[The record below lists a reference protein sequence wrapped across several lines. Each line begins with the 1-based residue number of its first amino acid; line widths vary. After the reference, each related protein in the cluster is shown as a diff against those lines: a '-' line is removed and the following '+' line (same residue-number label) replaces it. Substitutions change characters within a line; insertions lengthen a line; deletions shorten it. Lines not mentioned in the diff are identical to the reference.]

1 MACDD
6 RILIFG
12 AGYVAGKFADRF
24 SGLPLKERPACI
36 IAKADIADPIQV
48 DKSIADFKP
57 SVVLNCAGKTG
68 RPNIDWCEDG
78 SFDRSKGQSWL
89 DSNRGQTWR
98 SNVLGPQI
106 LAERC
111 QRAGVFLAHVGSG
124 CVYEGD
130 NKGNGYSEDDE
141 PNFFG
146 SFYSRTKIMSE
157 RSLAMMSEKDGAPV
171 LQLRLR
177 MPLDSQPGA
186 RNFITKI
193 TGYKQVISIPN
204 SISVMDDFVNASS
217 ALIAM
222 RAMGIYNVVNPGP
235 ITHSQ
240 ILDLYKEIVDP
251 SFEYEVISLEKLHSM
266 TAAKRSNCVLSTA
279 KLEKKLKDAGVA
291 MPKVSDAVR
300 GALVKYSGGQK

>member
-1 MACDD
+1 MPVKD
-6 RILIFG
+6 RVLIFG
-12 AGYVAGKFADRF
+12 AGYVAGRFADDF
-24 SGLPLKERPACI
+24 SRPSLKEKADCLI
-36 IAKADIADPIQV
+36 VKADIADPVQV
-48 DKSIADFKP
+48 DKAIADFKP
-57 SVVLNCAGKTG
+57 SIVINCAGKTG
-68 RPNIDWCEDG
+68 RPNIDWCEDQ
-78 SFDRSKGQSWL
+78 SFDRSKGQSWI

-111 QRAGVFLAHVGSG
+111 AKAGVFLAHVGSG

-130 NKGNGYSEDDE
+130 NKGKGFSEDDE

-146 SFYSRTKIMSE
+146 SFYSRTKILSE
-157 RSLAMMSEKDGAPV
+157 KSLSMMSEKDGADV

-177 MPLDSQPGA
+177 MPFDSMPGP

-204 SISVMDDFVNASS
+204 SISVMDDFVKASS

-222 RAMGIYNVVNPGP
+222 RATGIYNVVNPGP
-235 ITHSQ
+235 ITHAQ
-240 ILDLYKEIVDP
+240 ILDLYREIVDP
-251 SFEYEVISLEKLHSM
+251 SFKYELISLDELHSM
-266 TAAKRSNCVLSTA
+266 TAAKRSNCVLSTR
-279 KLEKKLKDAGVA
+279 KLEVKLREAGIV

-300 GALVKYSGGQK
+300 GALVKYKAAR

>member
-1 MACDD
+1 MAGND

-12 AGYVAGKFADRF
+12 AGYVAGKFADHF
-24 SGLPLKERPACI
+24 SGSALKDKPACLI
-36 IAKADIADPIQV
+36 TKADIADPVQV
-48 DKSIADFKP
+48 DKSISEFKP
-57 SVVLNCAGKTG
+57 SIAINCAGKTG

-111 QRAGVFLAHVGSG
+111 QKAGVFLAHVGSG

-130 NKGNGYSEDDE
+130 NKGKGFAEDDE

-146 SFYSRTKIMSE
+146 SFYSRTKILSE
-157 RSLAMMSEKDGAPV
+157 KSLSMMSEKDGAKV

-177 MPLDSQPGA
+177 MPLDSMPGP

-193 TGYKQVISIPN
+193 ASYKQVISIPN

-222 RAMGIYNVVNPGP
+222 RATGIYNVVNPNP
-235 ITHSQ
+235 ITHAQ
-240 ILDLYKEIVDP
+240 ILDLYKEIVDKD
-251 SFEYEVISLEKLHSM
+251 FKYEIISLDKLHSM
-266 TAAKRSNCVLSTA
+266 TAAKRSNCVLSTR
-279 KLEKKLKDAGVA
+279 KLEIKLREAGIV
-291 MPKVSDAVR
+291 MPPVIEAVR
-300 GALVKYSGGQK
+300 GALLKYAGFS